1 MAAIIITNNTA
12 LMQRVIDE
20 IKTCYDPEI
29 PVDIWELGLIYELQL
44 NDESFLSVKMT
55 LTSPNCPVAET
66 LPAELE
72 QKLKLV
78 PDVSGVK
85 LELTFEPPWEKSMMS
100 EVAQLE
106 LGFM

>member
-1 MAAIIITNNTA
+1 MSAIIITKNTE

-20 IKTCYDPEI
+20 IKTCFDPEI
-29 PVDIWELGLIYELQL
+29 PVDIWELGLIYELNL
-44 NDESFLSVKMT
+44 DDAHDLKITMT

-66 LPAELE
+66 LPAEVE

-78 PDVSGVK
+78 QGINTAA
-85 LELTFEPPWEKSMMS
+85 LTLTFEPTWTKEMMS

>member
-1 MAAIIITNNTA
+1 
-12 LMQRVIDE
+12 MQRVIDE

-29 PVDIWELGLIYELQL
+29 PVDIWELGLIYELRL
-44 NDESFLSVKMT
+44 SDENFLDVKMT

>member
-1 MAAIIITNNTA
+1 MSAIIITKNTE

-20 IKTCYDPEI
+20 IKTCFDPEI
-29 PVDIWELGLIYELQL
+29 PVDIWELGLIYELDL
-44 NDESFLSVKMT
+44 NDTNDLKITMT

-66 LPAELE
+66 LPAEVE

-78 PDVSGVK
+78 QNIHSAA
-85 LELTFEPPWEKSMMS
+85 LTLTFEPTWTKEMMS